1 MPKKE
6 RDKQKAFIKT
16 VLIPLVVITAAA
28 AAVWFWVTPAPDITA
43 PPEPPKTT
51 ETENKQALV
60 KKTPPASLKKVESK
74 KPKEAPPAPEIKV
87 APIQPLEKAPV
98 QRSAQESLPESLKK
112 SEPIEETEKAV
123 AQEPSVELPAEALK
137 KEIKPPLPLPAKPPK
152 RLKITPQEI
161 FSAQGSKPH
170 ALATPKDDT
179 APPPREE
186 PKKVRIRVKHPTVID
201 YNKLDQDQQLKSL
214 IDQRKEA
221 FGIDKGVDLIVKSD
235 ESLKVGDITVPM
247 QEILDQIH
255 LKEGD
260 IIEKDISK
268 DVRAAIP
275 KQIQPD
281 SSKVLQTE
289 ASTDKRT
296 LIPKD
301 LAATVPPRVQPDTA
315 KALPTEAS
323 GDKKAIPQKA
333 RPTLLKGDIKTKI
346 HAKQSYSKP
355 VTILDKKVFGIHV
368 VRTGENIWN
377 LHFQIL
383 RDYFARRDL
392 PVSIHADEPI
402 SNGSSTGIGK
412 LLKFSENLVYIYNL
426 REHRLAT
433 DLNLIQPLE
442 KIVIYNMA
450 RVLELLDQI
459 DFSNIDHIQF
469 DGEVIW
475 IPTEN

>member
-6 RDKQKAFIKT
+6 RDRQRAFIKT
-16 VLIPLVVITAAA
+16 VLFPLVIITAAA
-28 AAVWFWVTPAPDITA
+28 AAVWFWVTPAPDITT
-43 PPEPPKTT
+43 PPESPQTT
-51 ETENKQALV
+51 ETDNKQAV
-60 KKTPPASLKKVESK
+60 AKKTPPAALKKVISK
-74 KPKEAPPAPEIKV
+74 KQKEAPPVPEKKV
-87 APIQPLEKAPV
+87 APIQPIEKAPV
-98 QRSAQESLPESLKK
+98 QRSAPESLPESLKK
-112 SEPIEETEKAV
+112 SEAVEETEKA
-123 AQEPSVELPAEALK
+123 AHQEPSVELPAAALK
-137 KEIKPPLPLPAKPPK
+137 TETKPPLLLPAKPPK
-152 RLKITPQEI
+152 RLKITPKEI
-161 FSAQGSKPH
+161 FSAQGSKPQ
-170 ALATPKDDT
+170 ALAAPEDDT
-179 APPPREE
+179 GSPPREE
-186 PKKVRIRVKHPTVID
+186 PKKIRIRVKHPPVID
-201 YNKLDQDQQLKSL
+201 YNKLDQDQHLKAL

-221 FGIDKGVDLIVKSD
+221 FGIDKGVDLIVKSE

-247 QEILDQIH
+247 QEILDKIH

-260 IIEKDISK
+260 IIEKDIPK

-289 ASTDKRT
+289 ASPDKRVI
-296 LIPKD
+296 IPKD
-301 LAATVPPRVQPDTA
+301 VATTVPKRVQPDTS
-315 KALPTEAS
+315 KALPKEAS
-323 GDKKAIPQKA
+323 LDKKAITPKA
-333 RPTLLKGDIKTKI
+333 DPALLESDIKTKI
-346 HAKQSYSKP
+346 HEKQINSRP
-355 VTILDKKVFGIHV
+355 ATILGQKVFGIHV
-368 VRTGENIWN
+368 VRAGENIWN

-392 PVSIHADEPI
+392 PVSINADEPI

-426 REHRLAT
+426 RERRLTT

-459 DFSNIDHIQF
+459 DFNNIDHIQF

>member
-1 MPKKE
+1 MPRKE
-6 RDKQKAFIKT
+6 RDRKKAFVKT
-16 VLIPLVVITAAA
+16 LLIPLVIITAAA
-28 AAVWFWVTPAPDITA
+28 AAIWFWVTPAPDITTPPAA
-43 PPEPPKTT
+43 PKAT
-51 ETENKQALV
+51 ETENKQAV
-60 KKTPPASLKKVESK
+60 AKKTPPAALKKVESK
-74 KPKEAPPAPEIKV
+74 KPKEALPAPEKKV

-98 QRSAQESLPESLKK
+98 QGSAQESMPESLKK
-112 SEPIEETEKAV
+112 SETITETEKAIP
-123 AQEPSVELPAEALK
+123 QEPSVGLPPVALK
-137 KEIKPPLPLPAKPPK
+137 TENKLPPPVQSKPPK

-161 FSAQGSKPH
+161 FNTQGSKPQ
-170 ALATPKDDT
+170 ALSTPEDDT
-179 APPPREE
+179 APPPQEE
-186 PKKVRIRVKHPTVID
+186 PKRVRIRVKHPPVID
-201 YNKLDQDQQLKSL
+201 YNKLDQDQHLRAL
-214 IDQRKEA
+214 IDKRKEA
-221 FGIDKGVDLIVKSD
+221 FGIEKGVDLIVKSN

-247 QEILDQIH
+247 QEILDKIH

-260 IIEKDISK
+260 IIEKDIPK
-268 DVRAAIP
+268 DARMAIP

-289 ASTDKRT
+289 ASTDKGVI
-296 LIPKD
+296 IPKD
-301 LAATVPPRVQPDTA
+301 VATTVPKRVQPDTS

-323 GDKKAIPQKA
+323 GDKKAIAQKA
-333 RPTLLKGDIKTKI
+333 GPALLESDIKTKI
-346 HAKQSYSKP
+346 HAKQSDSRP
-355 VTILDKKVFGIHV
+355 ATILGQKVFGIHV
-368 VRTGENIWN
+368 VRRGENIWN

-426 REHRLAT
+426 RERRLTT